1 MTLATL
7 VIAGDADSTG
17 NGSNGAFG
25 NGSGSGA
32 EAVATEAAEPP
43 ERRAAPPPSVAGFG
57 GAGGVTGSTEGG
69 GTVADFVAAAF
80 GLRGL
85 SQRSQRIPRV
95 IAAPHMKHFEA
106 IGRRLNLRSYAR
118 FSCCRN
124 VIGFAAVWRGS
135 MKQIVVIGAGTM
147 GNGIAHTAAAS
158 GFDVT
163 LIDVGEVFLERGM
176 ATISKNLKRGVDKGK
191 MTAEDKQQVLDRIRA
206 TSNIAAAAGAD
217 IVIEAIIE
225 NLAAKTQLFAQLDAL
240 TGADCILAS
249 NTSSISI
256 TKIAAA
262 TKRPD
267 KVIGMH
273 FMNPVP
279 VMTLVEVIRGIA
291 TSDETYAR
299 VAELSKQMGKTA
311 IEVNDYPG
319 FISNRVLMPMINEAI
334 FALFEGVATA
344 ESIDGVMKLGMN
356 HPMGPLTLADFIG
369 LDVCLAIL
377 RVLEEGFGDPKYRP
391 CPLLVKMVDAG
402 WLGRKSERGFYD
414 YRKT

>member
-1 MTLATL
+1 
-7 VIAGDADSTG
+7 
-17 NGSNGAFG
+17 
-25 NGSGSGA
+25 
-32 EAVATEAAEPP
+32 
-43 ERRAAPPPSVAGFG
+43 
-57 GAGGVTGSTEGG
+57 
-69 GTVADFVAAAF
+69 
-80 GLRGL
+80 
-85 SQRSQRIPRV
+85 
-95 IAAPHMKHFEA
+95 MKH
-106 IGRRLNLRSYAR
+106 
-118 FSCCRN
+118 
-124 VIGFAAVWRGS
+124 
-135 MKQIVVIGAGTM
+135 IVVIGAGTM

-163 LIDVGEVFLERGM
+163 LIDVAEAFLERGM
-176 ATISKNLKRGVDKGK
+176 STISANLQRGVDKGK
-191 MTAEDKQQVLDRIRA
+191 MSADEKQQIIGRIRA
-206 TSNIAAAAGAD
+206 TSDVNAAANAD

-225 NLAAKTQLFAQLDAL
+225 NLAAKTELFAKLDSI

-334 FALFEGVATA
+334 FALFEGVATP

-402 WLGRKSERGFYD
+402 WLGRKSGRGFYD
-414 YRKT
+414 YRKP